1 MPQNKVEAIEG
12 FLDGLADLRQAAKD
26 DALKMIAALP
36 LDILLDEA
44 ALAEYMQEMVIE
56 ISRKYLVNDSGRVPA
71 DTAKLI
77 NAYVDKMAVI
87 PND

>member
-1 MPQNKVEAIEG
+1 MPQNKVAAIEG
-12 FLDGLADLRQAAKD
+12 FLDGLADLRQAAKED
-26 DALKMIAALP
+26 SLKMIAALP
-36 LDILLDEA
+36 LEILLDEA

-77 NAYVDKMAVI
+77 DNYVSKMAVI
-87 PND
+87 QDD